1 MKKLTTTITVLA
13 MAGAAQ
19 VASASNFCVAVNDL
33 GPVGYWQF
41 EGDWTDYTD
50 SGNHLT
56 GFIHGGGTPG
66 FTPGP
71 GHAGML
77 GDAMDFRH
85 PGGQRGAYVAIDAAN
100 ALTLNGSE
108 YTINAWVTQEEIN
121 GTWGFIAAQRGTRW
135 CCPGGWNYSLSYYNN
150 GENSAF
156 KPFILGSNASMDPT
170 IDNFDGDWHMLTVS
184 ATVGNGTASFYAD
197 GVFQGSFGTG
207 GATFTQY
214 GQDGAYFGVGNPI
227 NPDSWAGGASA
238 GGDNYTGNDLN
249 GRIDELAVFDYA
261 LSAAQISNLYAAAF
275 IAGGPCTE
283 PGEPGLIPSDDFV
296 VTNVVGTTF
305 SSKSDETYSLQS
317 TPDLVSSNF
326 SDTGAIVIGNGG
338 DMTLFDPTGPSTSK
352 NYRVKLLE

>member
-1 MKKLTTTITVLA
+1 MKKLSITITVLA

-71 GHAGML
+71 GHAGMP
-77 GDAMDFRH
+77 GDAADFRH
-85 PGGQRGAYVAIDAAN
+85 GGGQRGAYATTGAGN
-100 ALTLNGSE
+100 PLTLAGAGG
-108 YTINAWVTQEEIN
+108 YTINAWVSNDETGGSWAFTAVERDS
-121 GTWGFIAAQRGTRW
+121 GW
-135 CCPGGWNYSLSYYNN
+135 CCGPNGWNYGLAHYRAGSIPQS
-150 GENSAF
+150 GF
-156 KPFILGSNASMDPT
+156 KTWIQGSNASLEPIPI
-170 IDNFDGDWHMLTVS
+170 IDADWHMLTVS
-184 ATVGNGTASFYAD
+184 ATLANGTASLYLD
-197 GVFQGSFGTG
+197 GVFAGSFATG
-207 GATFTQY
+207 GASMA
-214 GQDGAYFGVGNPI
+214 GDGEYFQVANPI
-227 NPDSWAGGASA
+227 NPITNAAVPE
-238 GGDNYTGNDLN
+238 NYTANDLN

-261 LSAAQISNLYAAAF
+261 LSATEISNLYAAAF
-275 IAGGPCTE
+275 IAGGPCT
-283 PGEPGLIPSDDFV
+283 EPGLIPSDDFV

-305 SSKSDETYSLQS
+305 SSKSNETYSLQS

-352 NYRVKLLE
+352 NYRVKLLQ